1 MERKLSDD
9 ELNLELKLTAFR
21 KKVED
26 EKNKKLRSEA
36 KREEIRKEKSMLY
49 RAFIENFS
57 EAGLLS
63 GKYFFPVGLVNVFV
77 FKSLF
82 ILPLTYTSGL
92 LYFFMRPK
100 NKIASE

>member
-26 EKNKKLRSEA
+26 EKIRKLKIEA
-36 KREEIRKEKSMLY
+36 AREEIKREKEIYY
-49 RAFIENFS
+49 RAFTENVKN
-57 EAGLLS
+57 AGLLS
-63 GKYFFPVGLVNVFV
+63 AKYFFPVGLVNVFV

-82 ILPLTYTSGL
+82 ILPLTYTTGF
-92 LYFFMRPK
+92 LYFFVQYK
-100 NKIASE
+100 NNLAIE